1 MCKKPISF
9 GSCVLQRGF
18 SMLEILITLVIVA
31 IALLGTA
38 GLQVYAMRMGH
49 GGQLRT
55 QAVFL
60 ASDIAERMEA
70 NKVAAVA
77 GNYAVAAASSPSAAA
92 ADCGAVPCSGAA
104 LAGYDISQWENSIAN
119 LLPQARWQVTQL
131 AAGNP
136 STYSIFIQWT
146 DRSADKTSRGETF
159 SYTATRTVSN

>member
-1 MCKKPISF
+1 
-9 GSCVLQRGF
+9 
-18 SMLEILITLVIVA
+18 MLEILITLVIVS

-70 NKVAAVA
+70 NKAAAVA
-77 GNYAVAAASSPSAAA
+77 GNYAVAAASAPSAAA
-92 ADCGAVPCSGAA
+92 TDCGVAACGAAA
-104 LAGYDISQWENSIAN
+104 LAGYDISQWEASIAS
-119 LLPQARWQVTQL
+119 LLPQASWQVTQI

-146 DRSADKTSRGETF
+146 DRSSDKATRGETF